1 MKMTAKATVNSVRLD
16 MISKM
21 DIAKP
26 TQIEEQI
33 KIANFFE
40 ITDNLISNQEYK
52 LEKYN
57 KIKTALLQQ
66 VFI

>member
-40 ITDNLISNQEYK
+40 NIDNLISNQE
-52 LEKYN
+52 
-57 KIKTALLQQ
+57 
-66 VFI
+66 